1 MRKGEMKLEED
12 LGPDRED
19 DFQTDDEENQ
29 GNRVFDNL
37 DDDSESDS
45 SVLSQK
51 LSNDNIMPSWPQSY
65 RQSMDMLTSVTPPG
79 ISFIRRI
86 GSKGSS
92 NNQYLTTAFKRSQ
105 EWKQEDSSLAKPLV
119 SDQLKEVE
127 NGVSEEQPARQQSS
141 VFQHSK
147 FSLDDL
153 PPPQHQCSF
162 AQSVINGT
170 NILCGIGLLTIP
182 YAIKEGGWLSLTI
195 LILFSIICCYTG
207 ILLKRCLE
215 SNPGLKTYP
224 DIGQAAFG
232 VVGRL
237 GIAIF
242 LYMELYA
249 AAVEFITLMSD
260 NLSSL
265 FPNVHIKVGGIDLET
280 HVFFAITAALMVLP
294 TVWLRNLSLL
304 SYISAGGIFATIMVT
319 LCLFWVGLVDHV
331 GLKPGRKLLDLENI
345 SVSVGLYGFGFAGH
359 AVFPNV
365 YSSMQDPSRFPSV
378 LYLSFAFCLFM
389 YMSVGAVGY
398 LTFGESVE
406 SQFTLNMPKE
416 LYASKIATW
425 TTVITPLAKYALTIL
440 PIALSIE
447 ELIPNN
453 KLRCH
458 ATAIAIRTFLV
469 ISSLVVALSVP
480 YFGAL
485 MALIG
490 AFMSMTALI
499 YPCACYLKIHNGR
512 LSKLEITKCVLVI
525 IVGVLSSIVGTYSAL
540 LRIANGDD

>member
-1 MRKGEMKLEED
+1 MVYKSSPGEMKLEED

-79 ISFIRRI
+79 ISFLRRI

-162 AQSVINGT
+162 AQSVIND
-170 NILCGIGLLTIP
+170 
-182 YAIKEGGWLSLTI
+182 I
-195 LILFSIICCYTG
+195 LIHG
-207 ILLKRCLE
+207 IV
-215 SNPGLKTYP
+215 P
-224 DIGQAAFG
+224 
-232 VVGRL
+232 
-237 GIAIF
+237 
-242 LYMELYA
+242 
-249 AAVEFITLMSD
+249 AVEFITLM
-260 NLSSL
+260 
-265 FPNVHIKVGGIDLET
+265 T
-280 HVFFAITAALMVLP
+280 LMVLP

-319 LCLFWVGLVDHV
+319 LCLFWVGLVEHV

-490 AFMSMTALI
+490 AFMSMTVALI

>member
-1 MRKGEMKLEED
+1 
-12 LGPDRED
+12 
-19 DFQTDDEENQ
+19 
-29 GNRVFDNL
+29 
-37 DDDSESDS
+37 
-45 SVLSQK
+45 
-51 LSNDNIMPSWPQSY
+51 MPSWPQSY

-304 SYISAGGIFATIMVT
+304 SYISGSYF
-319 LCLFWVGLVDHV
+319 LV
-331 GLKPGRKLLDLENI
+331 
-345 SVSVGLYGFGFAGH
+345 VS
-359 AVFPNV
+359 
-365 YSSMQDPSRFPSV
+365 M
-378 LYLSFAFCLFM
+378 
-389 YMSVGAVGY
+389 
-398 LTFGESVE
+398 
-406 SQFTLNMPKE
+406 LNM
-416 LYASKIATW
+416 
-425 TTVITPLAKYALTIL
+425 LT
-440 PIALSIE
+440 
-447 ELIPNN
+447 
-453 KLRCH
+453 
-458 ATAIAIRTFLV
+458 
-469 ISSLVVALSVP
+469 
-480 YFGAL
+480 YF
-485 MALIG
+485 
-490 AFMSMTALI
+490 
-499 YPCACYLKIHNGR
+499 
-512 LSKLEITKCVLVI
+512 
-525 IVGVLSSIVGTYSAL
+525 
-540 LRIANGDD
+540 

>member
-1 MRKGEMKLEED
+1 MVYKSSPGEMKLEED

-79 ISFIRRI
+79 ISFLRRI

-162 AQSVINGT
+162 AQSVIND
-170 NILCGIGLLTIP
+170 
-182 YAIKEGGWLSLTI
+182 I
-195 LILFSIICCYTG
+195 LIHG
-207 ILLKRCLE
+207 I
-215 SNPGLKTYP
+215 
-224 DIGQAAFG
+224 
-232 VVGRL
+232 
-237 GIAIF
+237 
-242 LYMELYA
+242 A

-319 LCLFWVGLVDHV
+319 LCLFWVGLVEHV

-490 AFMSMTALI
+490 AFMSMTVALI

>member
-1 MRKGEMKLEED
+1 MVYKSSPGEMKLEED

-162 AQSVINGT
+162 AQNEYIMWDRTSYDSICYKRRRMVEPYNPYIIFYHLLLYWNFTEKMFGKQPWT
-170 NILCGIGLLTIP
+170 QNISRYRPSRLWSSWSLRDCDILVHGI
-182 YAIKEGGWLSLTI
+182 
-195 LILFSIICCYTG
+195 
-207 ILLKRCLE
+207 
-215 SNPGLKTYP
+215 
-224 DIGQAAFG
+224 
-232 VVGRL
+232 
-237 GIAIF
+237 
-242 LYMELYA
+242 A

-480 YFGAL
+480 YFGQ
-485 MALIG
+485 
-490 AFMSMTALI
+490 
-499 YPCACYLKIHNGR
+499 YYLHATIFSF
-512 LSKLEITKCVLVI
+512 LS
-525 IVGVLSSIVGTYSAL
+525 
-540 LRIANGDD
+540 

>member
-1 MRKGEMKLEED
+1 MVYKSSPGEMKLEED

-162 AQSVINGT
+162 AQNEYIMWDRTSYDSICYKRRRMVEPYNPYIIFYHLLLYWNFTEKMFGKQPWT
-170 NILCGIGLLTIP
+170 QNISRYRPSRLWSSWSLRDCDILVHGIVP
-182 YAIKEGGWLSLTI
+182 
-195 LILFSIICCYTG
+195 
-207 ILLKRCLE
+207 
-215 SNPGLKTYP
+215 
-224 DIGQAAFG
+224 
-232 VVGRL
+232 
-237 GIAIF
+237 
-242 LYMELYA
+242 
-249 AAVEFITLMSD
+249 
-260 NLSSL
+260 
-265 FPNVHIKVGGIDLET
+265 
-280 HVFFAITAALMVLP
+280 LMVLP

-480 YFGAL
+480 YFGQ
-485 MALIG
+485 
-490 AFMSMTALI
+490 
-499 YPCACYLKIHNGR
+499 YYLHATIFSF
-512 LSKLEITKCVLVI
+512 LS
-525 IVGVLSSIVGTYSAL
+525 
-540 LRIANGDD
+540 

>member
-1 MRKGEMKLEED
+1 MVYKSSPGEMKLEED

-249 AAVEFITLMSD
+249 AAVEFITLM
-260 NLSSL
+260 
-265 FPNVHIKVGGIDLET
+265 T
-280 HVFFAITAALMVLP
+280 LMVLP

-480 YFGAL
+480 YFGQ
-485 MALIG
+485 
-490 AFMSMTALI
+490 
-499 YPCACYLKIHNGR
+499 YYLHATIFSF
-512 LSKLEITKCVLVI
+512 LS
-525 IVGVLSSIVGTYSAL
+525 
-540 LRIANGDD
+540 

>member
-1 MRKGEMKLEED
+1 MVYKSSPGEMKLEED

-162 AQSVINGT
+162 AQ
-170 NILCGIGLLTIP
+170 
-182 YAIKEGGWLSLTI
+182 
-195 LILFSIICCYTG
+195 
-207 ILLKRCLE
+207 CLE

-490 AFMSMTALI
+490 AFMSMTVALI